1 MDEEK
6 IGERFQTET
15 KYRQA
20 TSLSGRLPVGEAT
33 LGAKPQAA
41 LEVIS
46 LPSALPFGEESLKEI
61 MGRRRSRREFLREP
75 LSFQGLSQLL
85 WATQGVTARE
95 GNYAFRTSPSAGALY
110 PIDTYPIVNHVEG
123 LKTGIYRLKPLE
135 WELELLKG
143 GDFSWEIGRACL
155 QQEMAARASVVMA
168 WVAVVERSKWKY
180 RERAYRYIYLDAGHI
195 GQNLYL
201 AATALGLGCC
211 TIGAFSDE
219 DVDNLLGV
227 DGLRETTV
235 YLGAVGKLAH
245 SS

>member
-20 TSLSGRLPVGEAT
+20 TRLSGRLPAGEAP
-33 LGAKPQAA
+33 LGAKPRAA

-46 LPSALPFGEESLKEI
+46 LPSVPPFGEESLKEI
-61 MGRRRSRREFLREP
+61 MGRRRSRRELLREP
-75 LSFQGLSQLL
+75 ISLQELSQLL
-85 WATQGVTARE
+85 WATQGITARQ
-95 GNYAFRTSPSAGALY
+95 GPYAFRTSPSAGALY

-123 LKTGIYRLKPLE
+123 LKAGIYRLGPLE
-135 WELELLKG
+135 WELELIKE

-155 QQEMAARASVVMA
+155 QQEMAAQASVVVA
-168 WVAVVERSKWKY
+168 WVAVVERSRWKY

-227 DGLRETTV
+227 DGQRETTV
-235 YLGAVGKLAH
+235 YLGAVGKVGR
-245 SS
+245 